1 MKGGHV
7 SIRGLMC
14 AVWRKCVIS
23 FFDFLIQLTFL
34 TLVRHCMAKAQ
45 DADGNFM
52 PNGCSQEVICNIK
65 TGGKKGGGSGNRIG
79 YTLYSGWTASRITL
93 HTII

>member
-1 MKGGHV
+1 MKDGHV

-14 AVWRKCVIS
+14 AIWRKCVIS

-34 TLVRHCMAKAQ
+34 TLVQHCGAKAQ

-52 PNGCSQEVICNIK
+52 PNGCSQGVIYNIK
-65 TGGKKGGGSGNRIG
+65 TGGKKGGAVIELVIHFILGG
-79 YTLYSGWTASRITL
+79 
-93 HTII
+93 